1 MTGDHQQHDQQPER
15 FEELVGRFDHA
26 MLVSVAEDLSLHARP
41 MAIADCDGA
50 RLRFATSNQSAK
62 AAEVTRR
69 PHVAVVMQ
77 GEGTYLTVSGTAS
90 IVVERERI
98 GELWRPA
105 WKLWFPEGPQDPS
118 LLILEIEAER
128 AEYWDRTGK
137 RRLEFLWEA
146 GKALASGHRLD
157 DDKLSGHHKF
167 SFG

>member
-26 MLVSVAEDLSLHARP
+26 MLVSVAEDLS
-41 MAIADCDGA
+41 D
-50 RLRFATSNQSAK
+50 
-62 AAEVTRR
+62 
-69 PHVAVVMQ
+69 
-77 GEGTYLTVSGTAS
+77 GTYLTVSGTAS

-98 GELWRPA
+98 GELWRPT
-105 WKLWFPEGPQDPS
+105 WRPWFPEGPQDPS
-118 LLILEIEAER
+118 LVILEIEAER
-128 AEYWDRTGK
+128 AEYWDRTGR